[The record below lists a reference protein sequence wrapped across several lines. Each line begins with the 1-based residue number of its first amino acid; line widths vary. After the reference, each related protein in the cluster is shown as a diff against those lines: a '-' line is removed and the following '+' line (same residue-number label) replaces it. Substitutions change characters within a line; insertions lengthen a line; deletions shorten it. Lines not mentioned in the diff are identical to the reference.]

1 VERLSD
7 EQRAVLEAT
16 DRVMIEHALEIAEWC
31 EADGRW
37 QERALERIP
46 KKRWWWLDLI
56 ANGTYPVRL
65 LPKHLRETALNA
77 RRNALRPNFDTL
89 HVSGGV
95 CPA

>member
-1 VERLSD
+1 MERLSD

-37 QERALERIP
+37 RERARERIP
-46 KKRWWWLDLI
+46 KERWWWLDLI

-77 RRNALRPNFDTL
+77 RRNALRGFCQSAGDDT
-89 HVSGGV
+89 
-95 CPA
+95 